1 MSDLKTRLG
10 EVMRSARWEYQ
21 DLVRE
26 SGESHSVVS
35 QWLGRGSKE
44 IKTIGKMEAAIRL
57 ERATGFS
64 ALWIAKG
71 IGPKRTTSQET
82 PTLKSAIV
90 VSPAISIPTYKV
102 PPTIRWEDLM
112 LAADTLPGEFFVL
125 LQDDAMA
132 PKAGKG
138 AKVQFDR
145 GRQPEPGDALLVRD
159 RAGRVHFREYRL
171 KRAGGWEAF
180 AYNPAYPTLDSE
192 LDGLEVIAVFSG
204 ISVGWAQLMR

>member
-1 MSDLKTRLG
+1 MSDLKTRLA
-10 EVMRSARWEYQ
+10 EVMRAARWEYP

-44 IKTIGKMEAAIRL
+44 IKTIGKMEAAVRL

-71 IGPKRTTSQET
+71 IGPKRAIVEN

-90 VSPAISIPTYKV
+90 VSPAISIPAYKV
-102 PPTIRWEDLM
+102 PPTIRWEELM
-112 LAADTLPGEFFVL
+112 RAADTLPGEFFVL

-145 GRQPEPGDALLVRD
+145 GRQPEPGDAVLVKD
-159 RAGRVHFREYRL
+159 RAGQVHFREFRL
-171 KRAGGWEAF
+171 KRSAGWEAF

-192 LDGLEVIAVFSG
+192 EDGLEVVAVFSG